1 MSDVIKECEVKM
13 QKAVEMIK
21 KNLAGVRAGRASP
34 ALLDTIQVEYYGSN
48 VPLKQMAQV
57 AAQEPRMLVVT
68 PYDKNAIQSIEK
80 AIMASDLGITPRTE
94 AGIIRLTLPE
104 LSEER
109 RKELLKVIKKEAEEG
124 KVAVRNIRRDAN
136 THLKDALKKKEISE
150 DDERRT
156 QDDIQKLT
164 DRYVA
169 EIDKALAAKEV
180 DLMAV

>member
-136 THLKDALKKKEISE
+136 NHLKDALKKKEIAE

-156 QDDIQKLT
+156 QDEIQKLT
-164 DRYVA
+164 DRFVT
-169 EIDKALAAKEV
+169 EIDKALAVKEA

>member
-57 AAQEPRMLVVT
+57 AAPEPRMLVVT

-124 KVAVRNIRRDAN
+124 KVAVRNIRRDN
-136 THLKDALKKKEISE
+136 LELLKKQKAEKAITE
-150 DDERRT
+150 DEEKSKDKKVQE
-156 QDDIQKLT
+156 LT
-164 DRYVA
+164 DKQTA
-169 EIDKALAAKEV
+169 EIDKLVALKEKEIMEV
-180 DLMAV
+180 